1 MVRVAR
7 AASALF
13 FVVVA
18 GLLIQRPVERR
29 RLYLLIPALSVPRK
43 TVKSSPNCW
52 ITSGANGNGIT
63 VNHDDVIIRNV
74 EILHAGGH
82 DILLRGADRTRIQ
95 NVNIRYTNAPSAGA
109 NTGQHNNIQ
118 CRSSADVVITRV
130 RLRDGSSG
138 IHTIACPRVHV
149 SFVEGYNFRG
159 RSLVDKSYNSIRAM
173 MLLFKIFTRRTIS
186 TSHGQRITSILGI
199 PRIPRFVAVL

>member
-1 MVRVAR
+1 MVRIAR

-18 GLLIQRPVERR
+18 GLLIQRPVG
-29 RLYLLIPALSVPRK
+29 AQ
-43 TVKSSPNCW
+43 TVILTYSGPISTSQNGQIIANCR
-52 ITSGANGNGIT
+52 ITSGASGNGIT

-82 DILLRGADRTRIQ
+82 GILLRGADRTRIE
-95 NVNIRYTNAPSAGA
+95 NANIRYTNAPSAGA

-118 CRSSADVVITRV
+118 CNSSADVVITRV

-159 RSLVDKSYNSIRAM
+159 PFPRGQVVQFDTSNDANSSRF
-173 MLLFKIFTRRTIS
+173 LHEERY
-186 TSHGQRITSILGI
+186 QRLMDRG
-199 PRIPRFVAVL
+199 